1 MKKVSK
7 VDLLNKNLIQV
18 TMAMLAL
25 WVGEQKEMFVIG
37 KIYLDPRINKYLCA
51 DIMMINVLREAL
63 EGLGC
68 ETVKNGGEFVDA
80 YLPPHLVNKACTH

>member
-1 MKKVSK
+1 MKNVSK
-7 VDLLNKNLIQV
+7 VDQLNKNLIQV

-63 EGLGC
+63 ERLGC
-68 ETVKNGGEFVDA
+68 KTIINGGEYVDA
-80 YLPPHLVNKACTH
+80 YLPPHLVEQTITH